1 MTKPISDNGLAA
13 STWTEGQLRR
23 MDARFVR
30 AARKA
35 IAAGSES
42 VTETPV
48 STAFVEEGGP
58 GTAGTM
64 HRSEQHAGIEQHAEH
79 TNTSPKSQGR
89 I

>member
-1 MTKPISDNGLAA
+1 VTKPISDNGLAA

-30 AARKA
+30 AVRKA
-35 IAAGSES
+35 IAAGLES
-42 VTETPV
+42 VTSV
-48 STAFVEEGGP
+48 ATASVEEGGP
-58 GTAGTM
+58 GTARTM

-79 TNTSPKSQGR
+79 TNTSPKSQDR